1 MKKII
6 LLFLTYST
14 LAFSQSFSGPT
25 INPFNLAGAGSSNSP
40 FFVDINNDGD
50 LDCFAGLG
58 SGRTAYYQNI
68 GTSTS
73 PYFEDW
79 YYANSLGIADVGN
92 DAEPAF
98 ADLDNDGDYDAYV
111 GEAAFTIYYFRN
123 IGSSTFPNFNYI
135 SNNPNGIANL
145 GPNVSPTFIDIDD
158 DGDMDLFTGEFYGNI
173 YYYENLG
180 NISNPVFSVAYTNP
194 FGLSDVGNYSSP
206 AFSDVDFDGDYDA
219 FVGNQ
224 VGDIIFFQ
232 NNGTPEEPDFG
243 IPVTNPFGIT
253 NVINFA
259 SPSFADINGNGKEDL
274 FVGSGNGV
282 TFYFENTTV
291 VSVEEKQNTSFVEL
305 KAYPN
310 PVGNLLNIS
319 ANNVDLDGAELSVY
333 SILGEKLN
341 LSTTRNGSLASINFS
356 NLAPGI
362 YILVIQNDIVNY
374 TTKII
379 KGGKGF

>member
-25 INPFNLAGAGSSNSP
+25 INPFNLTGAGSSNSP

-68 GTSTS
+68 GSSIS
-73 PYFEDW
+73 PYFQDW
-79 YYANSLGIADVGN
+79 EYANSLGIVDVGN

-111 GEAAFTIYYFRN
+111 GEAAYTIYYFRN

-158 DGDMDLFTGEFYGNI
+158 DGDLDLFTGEFYGNI

-180 NISNPVFSVAYTNP
+180 NVSNPVFSVAYTNP

-219 FVGNQ
+219 FIGNQ
-224 VGDIIFFQ
+224 VGDIIFFR
-232 NNGTPEEPDFG
+232 NNGTAEEPDFG
-243 IPVTNPFGIT
+243 IGVTNPFGIT

-259 SPSFADINGNGKEDL
+259 SPAFADINNNGKEDL

-291 VSVEEKQNTSFVEL
+291 VSVEEEQNTSFVEL

-310 PVGNLLNIS
+310 PVDNMLNIS
-319 ANNVDLDGAELSVY
+319 SNNVNLDGAELSVY

-341 LSTTRNGSLASINFS
+341 LSTTRRGSVASINFS

-362 YILVIQNDIVNY
+362 YILVIQNDVVNY